1 MQNSFPPNVH
11 DQYSNVKSYETV
23 QFNKKKNIMLCLFIL
38 PNSNVF
44 HANRASWK
52 TPNPNVLN

>member
-23 QFNKKKNIMLCLFIL
+23 QFNKKKKHNAVPIYIAGMTKGG
-38 PNSNVF
+38 
-44 HANRASWK
+44 H
-52 TPNPNVLN
+52 